1 MFARASIASGLFQR
15 QCTRYSLASGLLLGG
30 GGGGGARPRKKR
42 RKFTFYVPFMWPAMA
57 LTLGGA
63 VLIVGG
69 VTMCIYGYFA
79 DSEAQRHAYWEEKEE
94 EERMT
99 TADDTSVLYP
109 YYNYSLRYLIYVGPV
124 LMAIGCFLIVI
135 ASVVVC
141 ETRDRILDILE
152 RQKLS
157 QVLSSSGP
165 PPHPPPPPLQKPKP
179 DFFRLV
185 VGIGLPP
192 SRRSRALSF
201 AENDLELCR
210 EVDEKSTAGHVN
222 DVSDDYSDARCDVT
236 IETGAEALTV
246 DEGSRISRSSA
257 EVRRWASMV
266 EASTTGTETEA
277 GSLGTRRQEP
287 WTPGGRRPGPSA
299 AAGTL
304 SPRRAPIDPAAI
316 ASIDRSSLVLDPTTD
331 RRIELK
337 LQGDETTKELEQEQD
352 REE

>member
-15 QCTRYSLASGLLLGG
+15 QCTRYSLASGLLL

-63 VLIVGG
+63 VMIVGG

-79 DSEAQRHAYWEEKEE
+79 DSETQRHAYWERQE

-99 TADDTSVLYP
+99 TADDDTSVQYP

-165 PPHPPPPPLQKPKP
+165 PPHPPPPPPQKPKP

-210 EVDEKSTAGHVN
+210 EVDERSTAGHVN
-222 DVSDDYSDARCDVT
+222 DVIDDYSDARCDVI

-246 DEGSRISRSSA
+246 DEGSRIGRSSA

-266 EASTTGTETEA
+266 EASTCTGTETEA

-287 WTPGGRRPGPSA
+287 WTPGGGRPGPSA

-304 SPRRAPIDPAAI
+304 SPHPAPIDPAASD
-316 ASIDRSSLVLDPTTD
+316 SIDRSSLVMNPTTD

-337 LQGDETTKELEQEQD
+337 LQGDETTKELQQEQD